1 MRFKVYLLTV
11 EVVGNEKND
20 KFEKHRK
27 NIREQGIG
35 FRKTSYLRKE

>member
-20 KFEKHRK
+20 KFEKYRK
-27 NIREQGIG
+27 NIREQRIG
-35 FRKTSYLRKE
+35 FRRIDYLRKK

>member
-1 MRFKVYLLTV
+1 VRFRVYLLTV

-20 KFEKHRK
+20 KSEKHRK

-35 FRKTSYLRKE
+35 FRRIGYLRKE